1 MNILER
7 GPDGAT
13 LHVHSADAVLGE
25 HPLGN
30 VATVQTLFSV
40 DGRFLACVTGDHV
53 SIYDTGTNNVVRK
66 IPTPGTIAVHFSP
79 TAKFLIVYQKANAVG
94 AGEEK
99 NLSVWNTE
107 SGEKLFS
114 CFQKS
119 FNKAEWPYIQ
129 FSDDD
134 SIACRVVNNEVH
146 FLRCCDFG
154 APACRLRVPN
164 VAAAKLSPGVI
175 PTLAAY
181 VPEIK
186 GQPGNVRLY
195 NPPSDNSEGAIES
208 PPLARRSFFR
218 VQEVEFSWA
227 RNGVALLV
235 LGSSEVDA
243 TNQSYYGESS
253 LHFMRTDG
261 ELDCKVKRLHHIFFG
276 IHLHDNERYTAN
288 TEHCGCF
295 QQYQVPLDKE
305 GPVHEAAWSPNSEEF
320 VVVYGFM
327 PAKAT
332 IYNASKCEPKY
343 QLGAGPHNTVRWN
356 PFGRF
361 ICLAGFG
368 NLPGDIKFFD
378 RKADGKYKLVGS
390 TRAAC
395 SVSIFPVSL
404 SETSRFL
411 KKMQPL
417 LHDATM
423 FLTRD
428 TTKRSLRNGPQMAEG
443 Y

>member
-175 PTLAAY
+175 DACCLCAGD
-181 VPEIK
+181 K
-186 GQPGNVRLY
+186 G
-195 NPPSDNSEGAIES
+195 SA
-208 PPLARRSFFR
+208 
-218 VQEVEFSWA
+218 
-227 RNGVALLV
+227 
-235 LGSSEVDA
+235 
-243 TNQSYYGESS
+243 
-253 LHFMRTDG
+253 
-261 ELDCKVKRLHHIFFG
+261 
-276 IHLHDNERYTAN
+276 
-288 TEHCGCF
+288 
-295 QQYQVPLDKE
+295 
-305 GPVHEAAWSPNSEEF
+305 
-320 VVVYGFM
+320 
-327 PAKAT
+327 
-332 IYNASKCEPKY
+332 
-343 QLGAGPHNTVRWN
+343 
-356 PFGRF
+356 
-361 ICLAGFG
+361 
-368 NLPGDIKFFD
+368 
-378 RKADGKYKLVGS
+378 
-390 TRAAC
+390 
-395 SVSIFPVSL
+395 
-404 SETSRFL
+404 
-411 KKMQPL
+411 
-417 LHDATM
+417 
-423 FLTRD
+423 
-428 TTKRSLRNGPQMAEG
+428 
-443 Y
+443 